1 MKEKE
6 YRRLAEIVYRGLNF
20 YKLLEYIWETG
31 GVTEEALVSRFRVSR
46 ENIIGKLNRCSKWG
60 LLSREGDIWK
70 LSRTGRNVLI
80 SYKSLYE

>member
-6 YRRLAEIVYRGLNF
+6 YRRLAERVYRGANL
-20 YKLLEYIWETG
+20 YKLLECIRETG
-31 GVTEEALVSRFRVSR
+31 GVTEEALVSKFRVSS
-46 ENIIGKLNRCSKWG
+46 ENIKHKLAISSQWG
-60 LLSREGDIWK
+60 LLSRQGDIWK